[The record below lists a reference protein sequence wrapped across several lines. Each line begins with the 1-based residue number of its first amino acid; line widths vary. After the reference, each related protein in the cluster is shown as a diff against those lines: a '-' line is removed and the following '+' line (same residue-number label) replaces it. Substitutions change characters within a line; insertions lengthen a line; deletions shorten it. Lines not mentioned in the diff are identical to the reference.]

1 MLHLRRGRGE
11 TAGLG
16 AGANLRGLLRGRRA
30 GHRAAIPRVHISG
43 DIKIKK
49 IKHLVGN
56 VSQIKIYKIT
66 KKNRT
71 CFSES
76 GSLFGGQRGGLT
88 RHVPKS

>member
-16 AGANLRGLLRGRRA
+16 AGPPLRGLLRGRRA
-30 GHRAAIPRVHISG
+30 GHRAAVPRVHISG
-43 DIKIKK
+43 EVNFE
-49 IKHLVGN
+49 HLVGN

-66 KKNRT
+66 KKT
-71 CFSES
+71 ELVFSES

-88 RHVPKS
+88 CHVPKSKK